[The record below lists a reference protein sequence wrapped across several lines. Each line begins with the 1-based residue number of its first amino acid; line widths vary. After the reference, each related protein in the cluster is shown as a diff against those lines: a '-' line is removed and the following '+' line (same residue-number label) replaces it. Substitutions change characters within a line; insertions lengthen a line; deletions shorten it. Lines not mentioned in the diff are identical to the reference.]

1 MQLRDL
7 INLNFQPTTHGY
19 LAPRTSSMKNI
30 FHPTDLGHGST
41 TAFLIALRLAATT
54 KGTLTIMH
62 VDGTGEGEWSD
73 LPGVRK
79 TLSRWGML
87 QDEHDLEEFEQT
99 GMRVR
104 KQLMKSKRPVSSCLN
119 YLSEHPT
126 DLIVLATHQGSG
138 NNWLKRKVAEPLAR
152 GAGEPT
158 LFVPENAKGLVDAD
172 TGKVNLRSILIPVT
186 MDPSPQRAIDMAVH
200 TAKALSDGLVRFT
213 FLHVG
218 GVYSSPPV
226 SIPEHPNWT
235 VEHMLREGDPVD
247 TIVKVASD
255 TSADL
260 VVMAT
265 KGHDGFLDMFRGS
278 NTERVLRGVHCPM
291 MAVPV

>member
-1 MQLRDL
+1 
-7 INLNFQPTTHGY
+7 
-19 LAPRTSSMKNI
+19 MKHI
-30 FHPTDLGHGST
+30 FHPTDLGYGST

-54 KGTLTIMH
+54 KGALTIMH

-79 TLSRWGML
+79 TLCKWGML
-87 QDEHDLEEFEQT
+87 KDEHDLEEFEQI
-99 GMRVR
+99 GMRVH
-104 KQLMKSKRPVSSCLN
+104 KKMMKGKRPVNSCLDH
-119 YLSEHPT
+119 LKEDHS
-126 DLIVLATHQGSG
+126 DLIVLATNQGSG
-138 NNWLKRKVAEPLAR
+138 NNWGKRKVAEPLAR

-172 TGKVNLRSILIPVT
+172 TGKVNLRSILIPV
-186 MDPSPQRAIDMAVH
+186 MVDPSPQRAIDMAVS
-200 TAKALSDGLVRFT
+200 TAKALSDGRVRFT

-218 GVYSSPPV
+218 GEYKAPV
-226 SIPEHPNWT
+226 VTVPEHPNWT
-235 VEHMLREGDPVD
+235 VEHMLRLGDPVE
-247 TIVKVASD
+247 TIVNVAEA

-265 KGHDGFLDMFRGS
+265 KGHDGFLDMLRGS
-278 NTERVLRGVHCPM
+278 TTERVLRAVRCPV

>member
-1 MQLRDL
+1 
-7 INLNFQPTTHGY
+7 
-19 LAPRTSSMKNI
+19 MKHI

-54 KGTLTIMH
+54 KSALTIMH

-87 QDEHDLEEFEQT
+87 KDEHDLEEFEQT
-99 GMRVR
+99 GMQVR
-104 KQLMKSKRPVSSCLN
+104 KKLMKGKRPVSNCLD
-119 YLSEHPT
+119 YLSEHRA

-138 NNWLKRKVAEPLAR
+138 NNWRKRKVAEPLAR

-172 TGKVNLRSILIPVT
+172 TGKVNLRSILVPV
-186 MDPSPQRAIDMAVH
+186 MVNPDPQRAIDMAVS
-200 TAKALSDGLVRFT
+200 TAKALADGRVRFT

-218 GVYSSPPV
+218 GEYKAPV
-226 SIPEHPNWT
+226 VTVPEHPNWT
-235 VEHMLREGDPVD
+235 VEHMLRLGDPVQ
-247 TIVKVASD
+247 TIVEVAEA

-265 KGHDGFLDMFRGS
+265 KGHDGFLDMLRGS
-278 NTERVLRGVHCPM
+278 KTERVLRAVRCPI
-291 MAVPV
+291 MAVPA

>member
-1 MQLRDL
+1 
-7 INLNFQPTTHGY
+7 
-19 LAPRTSSMKNI
+19 MKHI

-54 KGTLTIMH
+54 QGALTIMH

-79 TLSRWGML
+79 TLSKWGML
-87 QDEHDLEEFEQT
+87 KDEHDLEEFEQI

-104 KQLMKSKRPVSSCLN
+104 KQMMKSQRPVSSCLN

-126 DLIVLATHQGSG
+126 DLIVLATNQGSG

-172 TGKVNLRSILIPVT
+172 TGKVNLRQILVPVT
-186 MDPSPQRAIDMAVH
+186 VSPSPQRAVDMAVR
-200 TAKALSDGLVRFT
+200 TAKALADGRVRFT

-218 GVYSSPPV
+218 GEYEAPVV

-235 VEHMLREGDPVD
+235 VEHMLRLGDPVD
-247 TIVKVASD
+247 TIVNVAD
-255 TSADL
+255 ATRADL
-260 VVMAT
+260 IVMAT
-265 KGHDGFLDMFRGS
+265 KGHDGFLDMLRGS
-278 NTERVLRGVHCPM
+278 KTERVLRAVHCPV
-291 MAVPV
+291 MAVPA

>member
-1 MQLRDL
+1 
-7 INLNFQPTTHGY
+7 
-19 LAPRTSSMKNI
+19 MKNI

-54 KGTLTIMH
+54 KGALTIMH

-79 TLSRWGML
+79 TMSRWGLL
-87 QDEHDLEEFEQT
+87 QDEHDLEEFENT

-104 KQLMKSKRPVSSCLN
+104 KQLMKNKRPVSSCLE
-119 YLSEHPT
+119 YLGGHPT
-126 DLIVLATHQGSG
+126 DLIVLATNQGSG

-158 LFVPENAKGLVDAD
+158 LFVPENAKGLVDAE

-186 MDPSPQRAIDMAVH
+186 EEPSPQRAIDMAVH
-200 TAKALSDGLVRFT
+200 TAKALADGRVRFT

-218 GVYSSPPV
+218 GEYTSRIVN
-226 SIPEHPNWT
+226 IPEHPNWT
-235 VEHMLREGDPVD
+235 VEHMLREGDPVE
-247 TIVKVASD
+247 TIVNVAD
-255 TSADL
+255 ATQADL

-265 KGHDGFLDMFRGS
+265 KGHDGFLDMLRGS
-278 NTERVLRGVHCPM
+278 KTERVLRGVHCPM